1 MNNVIKTILLT
12 LIGTLCFGTG
22 IYYAVSKFEKQVS
35 KWDSTYKSISEKV
48 YAFEKVSDPKTIRLY
63 VNELNKILDD
73 IDFIHTLIESGQLAD
88 EALEGMF
95 DNQKNLGSKVD
106 SLYSEIS
113 LMVNSIKDYNIA
125 QDVADERNLNSV
137 KLLINENVDKQK
149 QYIEDLNNQI
159 TELHIKLNEVNK
171 VIDRIKNSKLSK
183 YLK

>member
-1 MNNVIKTILLT
+1 
-12 LIGTLCFGTG
+12 
-22 IYYAVSKFEKQVS
+22 
-35 KWDSTYKSISEKV
+35 
-48 YAFEKVSDPKTIRLY
+48 
-63 VNELNKILDD
+63 
-73 IDFIHTLIESGQLAD
+73 
-88 EALEGMF
+88 MF

-137 KLLINENVDKQK
+137 KLLINENADKQK